1 MIKLKDLLVEESAAA
16 KQAKAKGLKSKGF
29 GNWADSSGKVVAQT
43 KDDKLVM
50 TKKAKEPS
58 EKKKDKKADMPADYE
73 KNKADFKKK
82 VKDKRDADFEKG
94 DVGGPAHPN
103 VPKKDSKK
111 KDVKKK
117 TTKKKTTSKKSTLN
131 PKKAGIKEPSPEV
144 KKKLKTYKKPDEWNA
159 DNVQPQR
166 DKKGNIVGFVD
177 PGSGHGIDASPKDQ
191 EKIKKDWD
199 KKDKEAQDKEDA
211 EWAAQGVDAKQDR
224 KDAAKAE
231 KDKKKK
237 PKKKK
242 WTPKDGE
249 ANRPVSKA
257 QQKRETKAKPKTVH
271 DRGNGHFA
279 GKNPDGN
286 VQGFHGD
293 YAEESAELYS
303 QGVIPNKKKAKAL
316 KYKKDLKK
324 AGWDPNDKSGKSAF
338 AVDGGGTAWDEMMD
352 GETPSKSWW
361 SDLMDSFAKEAGEL
375 ETK

>member
-1 MIKLKDLLVEESAAA
+1 MKNGGIMNIKLKDLLKEEGAAA
-16 KQAKAKGLKSKGF
+16 KAAKAKGLKSKGF

-58 EKKKDKKADMPADYE
+58 EKKSKKKKA
-73 KNKADFKKK
+73 
-82 VKDKRDADFEKG
+82 KDTG

-117 TTKKKTTSKKSTLN
+117 VDKPTKEKPSKEE
-131 PKKAGIKEPSPEV
+131 PKKEKPKKE
-144 KKKLKTYKKPDEWNA
+144 
-159 DNVQPQR
+159 
-166 DKKGNIVGFVD
+166 
-177 PGSGHGIDASPKDQ
+177 
-191 EKIKKDWD
+191 
-199 KKDKEAQDKEDA
+199 
-211 EWAAQGVDAKQDR
+211 
-224 KDAAKAE
+224 
-231 KDKKKK
+231 K

-257 QQKRETKAKPKTVH
+257 QKKREAKAKPKTVH

-293 YAEESAELYS
+293 YAEEQAELYS
-303 QGVIPNKKKAKAL
+303 QGEAPSKKKAKAL

-338 AVDGGGTAWDEMMD
+338 AMDGGGTAWDEMMD
-352 GETPSKSWW
+352 GETPSKNWW
-361 SDLMDSFAKEAGEL
+361 ADLMDSFAKEAGEL

>member
-1 MIKLKDLLVEESAAA
+1 MKIKLKDLLESESAAA
-16 KQAKAKGLKSKGF
+16 KAAKAKGLKSKGF

-58 EKKKDKKADMPADYE
+58 EKKS
-73 KNKADFKKK
+73 KKK
-82 VKDKRDADFEKG
+82 TAKDTG

-211 EWAAQGVDAKQDR
+211 EWAEKGVDAKKDR

-257 QQKRETKAKPKTVH
+257 QQNREAKAKPKTVH

-279 GKNPDGN
+279 GKNPKGD

-293 YAEESAELYS
+293 FAEEKAELYS
-303 QGVIPNKKKAKAL
+303 QGKAPSHKEAKSMNYDKKLKA
-316 KYKKDLKK
+316 
-324 AGWDPNDKSGKSAF
+324 AGFDPNNLEKGANF
-338 AVDGGGTAWDEMMD
+338 AVDGGAGDWDQLMD
-352 GETPSKSWW
+352 GDPPTKNWW
-361 SDLMDSFAKEAGEL
+361 ADLMNSFAKEAGEL